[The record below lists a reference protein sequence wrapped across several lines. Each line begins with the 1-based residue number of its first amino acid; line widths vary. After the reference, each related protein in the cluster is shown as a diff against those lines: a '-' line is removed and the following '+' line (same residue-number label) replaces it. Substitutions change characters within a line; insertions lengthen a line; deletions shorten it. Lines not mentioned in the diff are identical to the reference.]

1 MSFDV
6 YFQRFRDG
14 EAEPGGGEQMRQV
27 LEPFIVREEPELDFA
42 RLEYGDGSADVYL
55 GGDGMMANRV
65 AGDLPWELLVQGARA
80 SGWVI
85 MPVGRPVCLTGG
97 TARAPAGGPRPGCGP
112 GPDGRGAA
120 SGDPRLLT
128 SPAGDVGLVRT
139 DVRLAWQVRV
149 SHAAD
154 SVASAHGLTMSARA
168 TMSTRR
174 RRRRTVRGTP
184 VGEGSGT

>member
-65 AGDLPWELLVQGARA
+65 AGDLPWELLVQGAEKKY
-80 SGWVI
+80 SG
-85 MPVGRPVCLTGG
+85 
-97 TARAPAGGPRPGCGP
+97 AGC
-112 GPDGRGAA
+112 RGAPPA
-120 SGDPRLLT
+120 TGSSSATSTSSWSAVATPR
-128 SPAGDVGLVRT
+128 
-139 DVRLAWQVRV
+139 W
-149 SHAAD
+149 
-154 SVASAHGLTMSARA
+154 
-168 TMSTRR
+168 RR
-174 RRRRTVRGTP
+174 P
-184 VGEGSGT
+184 PS